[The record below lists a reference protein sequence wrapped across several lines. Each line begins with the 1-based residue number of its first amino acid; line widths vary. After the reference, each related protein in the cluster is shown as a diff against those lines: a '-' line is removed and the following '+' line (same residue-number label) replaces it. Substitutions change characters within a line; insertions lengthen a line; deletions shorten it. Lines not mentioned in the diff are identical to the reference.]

1 MYIGMIYV
9 QSTEM
14 GEKYVRFQ
22 RVLPIKNMQIGNKR
36 IITTYAQRYEFPFF
50 ILYHIRVRKV
60 ESLNV

>member
-22 RVLPIKNMQIGNKR
+22 RVLPIKNM
-36 IITTYAQRYEFPFF
+36 
-50 ILYHIRVRKV
+50 
-60 ESLNV
+60 